1 MSYQL
6 GSIRKIIAGEN
17 SLKELPEIVKSLNAK
32 AVEIIT
38 DEGVYA
44 LGLTKGA
51 EKLLEDAQIT
61 VHVIH
66 DVPPEP
72 SYEQVQHIF
81 EQSKERA
88 CDAIVAIG
96 GGSSMDTAKLVALML
111 TNTVSLKEM
120 IKGVKPM
127 VRGVPTVMI
136 QTTSGTGSEAP
147 PMP

>member
-17 SLKELPEIVKSLNAK
+17 SLKELPENVKSLNAK

-66 DVPPEP
+66 DVPPP
-72 SYEQVQHIF
+72 SLRTSRYSI
-81 EQSKERA
+81 SM
-88 CDAIVAIG
+88 
-96 GGSSMDTAKLVALML
+96 SSPKNAHA
-111 TNTVSLKEM
+111 
-120 IKGVKPM
+120 
-127 VRGVPTVMI
+127 
-136 QTTSGTGSEAP
+136 
-147 PMP
+147 MPSSP